1 MISDDELLL
10 YYYRDGLDA
19 AERARIGT
27 ALAQQPE
34 LAQRLHRLVA
44 QLDTVAETPEVPV
57 PPHIEQ
63 RWLNA
68 LARAPS
74 AAQARHVAADTP
86 PGSRIRT
93 AFRWQTLALAA
104 TVAALAVFVTL
115 QMSMQSRDDR
125 TRAANDVPQP
135 VTTVAA
141 VETPEAAAYER
152 GLQWHLAN
160 TEQRL
165 ASLDSAKPEERAR
178 LIEAILEQNRMYAVA
193 AERANEPDLARVLR
207 AFTPILETLQAERRD
222 ADASDI
228 DQLNF
233 ELRVVQARLQ
243 ATAQPPVRPQSTAL

>member
-27 ALAQQPE
+27 ALSQQPE

-63 RWLNA
+63 RWQNA
-68 LARAPS
+68 LARAPTS
-74 AAQARHVAADTP
+74 ATP
-86 PGSRIRT
+86 AVTTTGSRFRAT
-93 AFRWQTLALAA
+93 FRWQTLALAA
-104 TVAALAVFVTL
+104 TVAVLAVLVTI
-115 QMSMQSRDDR
+115 QVSMPPREDR
-125 TRAANDVPQP
+125 TQASNDVPAP
-135 VTTVAA
+135 AN
-141 VETPEAAAYER
+141 PAAAYER
-152 GLQWHLAN
+152 GLKWHLAN

-178 LIEAILEQNRMYAVA
+178 LIEAILEQNRMYALA

-207 AFTPILETLQAERRD
+207 AFTPILETLQAGHRD

-228 DQLNF
+228 DQLSF

-243 ATAQPPVRPQSTAL
+243 ATAQPPTKPRSTAL